1 MAQAATSTPRRG
13 DGLSLCLTSLGV
25 VKTLSV
31 AAFTLVWTH
40 SVEKVD
46 WQEDWRVTPRGL
58 ELTQARVKGS
68 GAGMEPPPEA
78 RLVDGWFQWQP
89 MRAPMPEVAL
99 GNSGA
104 AGEWRLCQDGKDGR
118 CRTLS
123 EIFEHPIGANVTTM
137 RACDP

>member
-1 MAQAATSTPRRG
+1 MAATVAERG
-13 DGLSLCLTSLGV
+13 GGGLSLCLASAGI
-25 VKTLSV
+25 VKTLAL

-40 SVEKVD
+40 SVEKID
-46 WQEDWRVTPRGL
+46 WQEDWRVTPNGL
-58 ELTQARVKGS
+58 VVTQARVKGS

-89 MRAPMPEVAL
+89 HVKPMPQVAL

-104 AGEWRLCQDGKDGR
+104 AGEWRLCHDGS

-123 EIFEHPIGANVTTM
+123 EIFGHPIGVNVTTM
-137 RACDP
+137 SACDP